1 MTGHTKQGECRLSF
15 SVINSRPAGRR
26 IALLLMSVLAINIA
40 GAVQAADGDI
50 SLGADSR
57 KIELAPQVLVLP
69 ENIKAGDVATA
80 YTAWQA
86 GKFQPNNSSRIRI
99 AKMEN
104 PGWIAFRL
112 RPTAYVL
119 PGQSWVL
126 SPADLMEN
134 TRLTLFVPVLEQG
147 SPGYRQVI
155 DIHHQTAGSS
165 PGSPTSDLIIP
176 GAFDP
181 ARPFFVRTGGRL
193 SLNASLT
200 LLSPS
205 QSQRES
211 AIRVSVT
218 GILLGILLAMT
229 LYNLGLYPFV
239 GDRSYLLYVAY
250 ILASGLWLT
259 QVTGMNLFVDLAW
272 GQQFNRMFPPAILA
286 PTSALMATLFT
297 YTFLRLRSHAPL
309 LGKLMFIFPAI
320 SMALGL
326 ASLSS
331 ASESTYSILHLGQHL
346 NGAITSFVILSV
358 VIFVWYRGF
367 LPARYFLVAWTVL
380 GLGVIAWSAGL
391 RLEVF
396 DVVFPRVHT
405 LLLATA
411 LASIL
416 LSFALGDM
424 IRTIRR
430 DQRQLIQRTTELASA
445 YSAKSDYLAN
455 MAHELRTPLNAI
467 IGFSAALKTGI
478 GGELTDKQQ
487 EYISDIGDSGQ
498 HLLVLINDVLDLSR
512 IESGEL
518 EINEE
523 IISIPRQLRRCLPF
537 VKEQS
542 RQKGIEIETDFADD
556 LTPFLMDA
564 GMLRQIVTNLLSN
577 AVKFTPDH
585 GQITLKASRDRSEDL
600 LISVADDGPGM
611 TVDDIPMALRVFTQT
626 ETGRAAAEGT
636 GLGLPLARHMTEL
649 HGGTL
654 HIESAPGHGTTV
666 TIRLPGVRFQ
676 PET

>member
-1 MTGHTKQGECRLSF
+1 MCRLSF
-15 SVINSRPAGRR
+15 SVISIWPAWQRL
-26 IALLLMSVLAINIA
+26 ALAMMSVLAINFSSA
-40 GAVQAADGDI
+40 LQAADGDI
-50 SLGADSR
+50 SLDTGSR
-57 KIELAPQVLVLP
+57 KIELTSQVLVLP
-69 ENIKAGDVATA
+69 ESIEAGDVAA
-80 YTAWQA
+80 AFNAWQA
-86 GKFQPNNSSRIRI
+86 GKFQRNNSSRIRI
-99 AKMEN
+99 AKKES

-112 RPTAYVL
+112 LPAANVL
-119 PGQSWVL
+119 PGQNWVL

-134 TRLTLFVPVLEQG
+134 TRLTLFVPVLDQG
-147 SPGYRQVI
+147 NPGYREVI
-155 DIHHQTAGSS
+155 DVHHRTRGSL
-165 PGSPTSDLIIP
+165 PGTPTSDLIIP

-181 ARPFFVRTGGRL
+181 ARPFFVRTGGKL
-193 SLNASLT
+193 SLNGSLT

-218 GILLGILLAMT
+218 GFLLGILLAMT
-229 LYNLGLYPFV
+229 LYNLVLYPFV
-239 GDRSYLLYVAY
+239 GDRSYLLYVVY
-250 ILASGLWLT
+250 ILISGLWLM
-259 QVTGMNLFVDLAW
+259 QVTGMNLFIDLAW
-272 GQQFNRMFPPAILA
+272 GRQFNRIFPPEILA

-297 YTFLRLRSHAPL
+297 YAFLRLRSHAPL
-309 LGKLMFIFPAI
+309 PGKLMFIFPAI

-331 ASESTYSILHLGQHL
+331 VGESSYSAFHLGQHL
-346 NGAITSFVILSV
+346 NGAITSLVILSV
-358 VIFVWYRGF
+358 VILVWYRGF
-367 LPARYFLVAWTVL
+367 SPARYFLVAWTVL
-380 GLGVIAWSAGL
+380 GLGVIAMSAGL

-396 DVVFPRVHT
+396 DVIFPRVHT

-424 IRTIRR
+424 IRTFRR
-430 DQRQLIQRTTELASA
+430 EQRQLIQRTTELASA
-445 YSAKSDYLAN
+445 YSAKSNYLAN

-467 IGFSAALKTGI
+467 IGFSAALKSGI
-478 GGELTDKQQ
+478 GGSLTDKQQ

-518 EINEE
+518 EISEE
-523 IISIPRQLRRCLPF
+523 IISIPRQLQRCLPF

-542 RQKGIEIETDFADD
+542 RLKGIEIETDFADD
-556 LTPFLMDA
+556 LTGFLMDA

-585 GQITLKASRDRSEDL
+585 GQVTLKAARDKSEDL
-600 LISVADDGPGM
+600 LISVADNGAGM
-611 TVDDIPMALRVFTQT
+611 TADDIPLALRVFTQT

-636 GLGLPLARHMTEL
+636 GLGLPLAKHMTEL

-654 HIESAPGHGTTV
+654 HIESAAGHGTTV
-666 TIRLPGVRFQ
+666 TVRLPGVRFQ
-676 PET
+676 PAT

>member
-1 MTGHTKQGECRLSF
+1 MCRLSL
-15 SVINSRPAGRR
+15 SVMKFRPPGRR
-26 IALLLMSVLAINIA
+26 IALMLMSVLAIHIA

-50 SLGADSR
+50 SLGVDTR
-57 KIELAPQVLVLP
+57 KIELTSRVLVLP
-69 ENIKAGDVATA
+69 PSVEAGDVAAA
-80 YTAWQA
+80 YAAWQA
-86 GKFQPNNSSRIRI
+86 GEFQPNKSGRIRI
-99 AKMEN
+99 KKMEN

-112 RPTAYVL
+112 MPTAYVL
-119 PGQSWVL
+119 PGQKWVL
-126 SPADLMEN
+126 SPTDLMEN

-147 SPGYRQVI
+147 IPGYRRVT
-155 DIHHQTAGSS
+155 DVHHQNGGSP
-165 PGSPTSDLIIP
+165 PGGPTSDLIIP

-181 ARPFFVRTGGRL
+181 VRPFFVRTGGRL
-193 SLNASLT
+193 SLNATLT

-218 GILLGILLAMT
+218 GMLLGILLAMT
-229 LYNLGLYPFV
+229 LYNLGLYPFI

-250 ILASGLWLT
+250 ILTSGLWLM
-259 QVTGMNLFVDLAW
+259 QVTGMNLFIDLAW
-272 GQQFNRMFPPAILA
+272 GQQFNRMFPPDILA

-297 YTFLRLRSHAPL
+297 YTFLRLRSYAPL
-309 LGKLMFIFPAI
+309 LGKLMFIFPAL
-320 SMALGL
+320 SMVLGL
-326 ASLSS
+326 ASLS
-331 ASESTYSILHLGQHL
+331 AAVESTYSILHMGQHL

-358 VIFVWYRGF
+358 VVYVWYRGF

-391 RLEVF
+391 RLEIF
-396 DVVFPRVHT
+396 DVMFPRVHT

-430 DQRQLIQRTTELASA
+430 DQRQLIQRTTVLASA

-467 IGFSAALKTGI
+467 IGFSTAMKAGI
-478 GGELTDKQQ
+478 GGSLTDKQQ
-487 EYISDIGDSGQ
+487 EYVSDIGDSGQ

-523 IISIPRQLRRCLPF
+523 IISIPRQLGRCLPF

-542 RQKGIEIETDFADD
+542 RLKGIEIETEFADN
-556 LTPFLMDA
+556 LTRFLMDA
-564 GMLRQIVTNLLSN
+564 GMLRQIITNLLSN
-577 AVKFTPDH
+577 AVKFTPH
-585 GQITLKASRDRSEDL
+585 GGHVTLKAARDKTEDL
-600 LISVADDGPGM
+600 LISVADNGPGM
-611 TVDDIPMALRVFTQT
+611 TADDIPLALRVFTQT
-626 ETGRAAAEGT
+626 ESGRAAAEGT

-649 HGGTL
+649 HDGTL
-654 HIESAPGHGTTV
+654 HIESAPDHGTTV

-676 PET
+676 PVT